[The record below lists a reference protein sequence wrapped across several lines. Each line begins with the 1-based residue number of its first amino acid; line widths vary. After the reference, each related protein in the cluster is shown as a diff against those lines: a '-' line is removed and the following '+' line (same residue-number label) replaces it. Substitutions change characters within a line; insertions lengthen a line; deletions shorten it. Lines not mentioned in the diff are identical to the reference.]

1 MGRYPRIKTA
11 RSALAVGGF
20 ALALLL
26 TAEALLSIGLTGLSL
41 GEHISL
47 YREPPVQIGLLGKSC
62 SRCFHFCEP
71 EQVLARRPCARQNG
85 KRAVIYVALFQ
96 TLVPAAL
103 LAWLSLFPMRNRW
116 TYLVQMLCVGLA
128 LSAFALVG
136 LWMLPPWWAPY
147 LFGAVFV
154 LIVAIQCLRPFSRP
168 QKQSESRSNLIALG
182 AAALFAAYASYLG
195 IAGLNGRSPAGQT
208 VVNITTPLAQGSYLI
223 AQGGSNR
230 TVNEHYATLDENVP
244 RYAAWRGQSKG
255 LDIIR
260 IDQFGLRASGLLP
273 ENPADYYTFD
283 TPVLA
288 PCDGHGC
295 WGGGR
300 HPRHAY
306 SADRSRYMLGN
317 HAIIQCDGFFVV
329 LAHLR
334 KGSVLVSKG
343 KMVKR
348 AMNSG

>member
-1 MGRYPRIKTA
+1 M
-11 RSALAVGGF
+11 
-20 ALALLL
+20 
-26 TAEALLSIGLTGLSL
+26 
-41 GEHISL
+41 
-47 YREPPVQIGLLGKSC
+47 
-62 SRCFHFCEP
+62 
-71 EQVLARRPCARQNG
+71 
-85 KRAVIYVALFQ
+85 IYVALFQ

-288 PCDGHGC
+288 PCDGTVVGAVD
-295 WGGGR
+295 GIR
-300 HPRHAY
+300 DMPIPLM
-306 SADRSRYMLGN
+306 DRDHMLGN

-343 KMVKR
+343 KMVKSGDKLGV
-348 AMNSG
+348 MGNSGNSAEPHLHIHAQRDLPAAAPISGEPLALSLDGVFYVRNDRITVK